1 MLLSDVVF
9 VSLAW
14 WFAYLLRFHTDLFSA
29 PEPYLFRDYLLA
41 WLLILLVWAVVFELL
56 DLYRPRRI
64 SSRWSETVD
73 IVKGSGLA
81 LLIFLGV
88 IFLLRDIILSRIVVI
103 LFWIFSVALLNL
115 SHVAV
120 REGLRFLRSKGY
132 NLRRILV
139 IGSPV
144 QAQQLV
150 HKLTWHRHLGLRV
163 IGVYLIPGDGCHD
176 LPEGVRILKSES
188 ETSRM
193 VRSGDIDQVFI
204 TLPVWEAARLPEIC
218 DLLGDEPVAVHFV
231 PDLGELVALR
241 GNVEEF
247 DGLHIISFQDSPFYG
262 WNSFVKRAMDLCLGG
277 VALIFFVP
285 VMTLIALAIKSTS
298 PGPVFYRQE
307 RMGLDGRTF
316 QILKFRTM
324 VPDAERST
332 GPIWTA
338 PDDPRVT
345 PLGRWLRLTSLD
357 EVPQLFNVLR
367 GEMSL
372 VGPRPERPPLI
383 GEFRKAMPKYMLRH
397 KVKAG
402 MTGWAQVNG
411 WRGKT
416 SLQKR
421 VENDI
426 HYIENWSPWLDL
438 KILARSLFHGFL
450 NKNAY

>member
-372 VGPRPERPPLI
+372 VGPRPERPSLI
-383 GEFRKAMPKYMLRH
+383 GEFRKAMPRYMLRH

-416 SLQKR
+416 SLEKR
-421 VENDI
+421 IENDI

-438 KILARSLFHGFL
+438 KILARSLFYGFL